1 MCTEGTA
8 CLGRGYGKEP
18 VQRSLKLAARREKQC
33 GRKRKEVCRDESEE
47 ADLNKSHRRVFSQE
61 IYLLD
66 QEGNKPSR

>member
-1 MCTEGTA
+1 MPGKGIWKGISAEILKAYSAQRETVWEEEEG
-8 CLGRGYGKEP
+8 
-18 VQRSLKLAARREKQC
+18 
-33 GRKRKEVCRDESEE
+33 RDEFGE